1 MEIEDISVREI
12 PEASIDTTF
21 ISTPDPVIPN
31 NIGFPIIQM
40 PGCVRARTLKNRNLV
55 TNDPK
60 GNFYVCD
67 GNMPTLESMAV
78 DWDGFTAVEP
88 EQQEEV
94 VEVKP
99 PTPKIV
105 PPVKPKK
112 SKRKKRKEVEEK
124 DGKDNE
130 EGNTDVG
137 QQDLKAPTIDGQFI
151 VDKLPCPPLDTLA
164 KTPVGSLGKGGLA
177 RIKGWKRD
185 ELTGKCET
193 VWEGLSPIEIA
204 GNYAPQP
211 TVLVNTSAIAITSVV
226 GVTVIG
232 QPIAK
237 LFQKQIK
244 GQIKSLS
251 KKITKKLLAI
261 RGKKPPVKSLADRRK
276 EQRDSR
282 K

>member
-1 MEIEDISVREI
+1 MEIDDISVQEI
-12 PEASIDTTF
+12 PEASIDTTI
-21 ISTPDPVIPN
+21 ISIPEPLIPA
-31 NIGFPIIQM
+31 NIGFPVIQM
-40 PGCVRARTLKNRNLV
+40 PGCVRARSLKNKNLV

-67 GNMPTLESMAV
+67 GSMPTLESMAV
-78 DWDGFTAVEP
+78 DWGGATAVEP
-88 EQQEEV
+88 EQEEI
-94 VEVKP
+94 KP

-105 PPVKPKK
+105 APVLPKK
-112 SKRKKRKEVEEK
+112 SKRNKRKEVEEK
-124 DGKDNE
+124 DGEDNE

-137 QQDLKAPTIDGQFI
+137 QQDFKVPDVDGQFI
-151 VDKLPCPPLDTLA
+151 ADILPCPSVNQMQNSPI
-164 KTPVGSLGKGGLA
+164 GSMGKGGLA
-177 RIKGWKRD
+177 LVKGYKRD

-193 VWEGLSPIEIA
+193 VWEGLNPIEIA

-237 LFQKQIK
+237 FVQKQLK
-244 GQIKSLS
+244 GQVKSFS

-261 RGKKPPVKSLADRRK
+261 RGKKPPVKSLAERKK
-276 EQRDSR
+276 EQRLSR

>member
-1 MEIEDISVREI
+1 MEIEDISIKEI

-31 NIGFPIIQM
+31 NIGFPVIQM
-40 PGCVRARTLKNRNLV
+40 PGCVRARTLKNKNLV
-55 TNDPK
+55 TSDPK

-67 GNMPTLESMAV
+67 GNVPTLESMAV
-78 DWDGFTAVEP
+78 DWGVSTTVEP
-88 EQQEEV
+88 EQEETN
-94 VEVKP
+94 EE
-99 PTPKIV
+99 TPEIV
-105 PPVKPKK
+105 PFILPKK
-112 SKRKKRKEVEEK
+112 SKRKKRKKVKEK
-124 DGKDNE
+124 DGKDNQD
-130 EGNTDVG
+130 GNTDVG
-137 QQDLKAPTIDGQFI
+137 QQDLNTPIIDGNFI
-151 VDKLPCPPLDTLA
+151 ADILPCPPLDTLA

-211 TVLVNTSAIAITSVV
+211 TVLVNTSVIAVTSVV

-237 LFQKQIK
+237 FVQKQLK
-244 GQIKSLS
+244 GQVKSFS

-261 RGKKPPVKSLADRRK
+261 RGKKPPVKSLAERRK
-276 EQRDSR
+276 DQRDSR

>member
-1 MEIEDISVREI
+1 MEIEDISIQEI
-12 PEASIDTTF
+12 PEASIDTTL
-21 ISTPDPVIPN
+21 ITTPELLIPN
-31 NIGFPIIQM
+31 NIGFPVIQM
-40 PGCVRARTLKNRNLV
+40 PGCVRARTLKNKNLV

-67 GNMPTLESMAV
+67 GNVPTLESMAV
-78 DWDGFTAVEP
+78 DWDGLSVVGPVKEDEP
-88 EQQEEV
+88 EIV
-94 VEVKP
+94 P
-99 PTPKIV
+99 PTPKIN
-105 PPVKPKK
+105 
-112 SKRKKRKEVEEK
+112 SKGNKRKEVEKEDSKNDEK
-124 DGKDNE
+124 GDTN
-130 EGNTDVG
+130 VG
-137 QQDLKAPTIDGQFI
+137 QQEFEIPDVDGQFI
-151 VDKLPCPPLDTLA
+151 ADKLPCPPLDTLA
-164 KTPVGSLGKGGLA
+164 KTPIGSLGKGGLA

-193 VWEGLSPIEIA
+193 VWEGLSPLDIA

-211 TVLVNTSAIAITSVV
+211 TVLINTSAIAITSVV

-237 LFQKQIK
+237 FVQKQLK
-244 GQIKSLS
+244 GQVKSFS

-261 RGKKPPVKSLADRRK
+261 RGKKPPVKSLAERRK

>member
-1 MEIEDISVREI
+1 MEIKEIGIREI
-12 PEASIDTTF
+12 PEASIDTT
-21 ISTPDPVIPN
+21 IIPTPKAVLPN
-31 NIGFPIIQM
+31 NIGFPVIQM
-40 PGCVRARTLKNRNLV
+40 PGCVRARTLKNKNLV
-55 TNDPK
+55 TSDPA

-67 GNMPTLESMAV
+67 GNVPTLESMAV
-78 DWDGFTAVEP
+78 DWDGLSAVGPVKADEP
-88 EQQEEV
+88 EL
-94 VEVKP
+94 
-99 PTPKIV
+99 V
-105 PPVKPKK
+105 PPIPKLK
-112 SKRKKRKEVEEK
+112 GNKRKKVKEEN
-124 DGKDNE
+124 GKNDEQGDTN
-130 EGNTDVG
+130 VG
-137 QQDLKAPTIDGQFI
+137 QQDFKVPDIDGEFI
-151 VDKLPCPPLDTLA
+151 ADILPCPALDTLA

-193 VWEGLSPIEIA
+193 VWEGLNPLEIA

-237 LFQKQIK
+237 FVQKQLK
-244 GQIKSLS
+244 GQVKSFS

-261 RGKKPPVKSLADRRK
+261 RGKKPPVKSLAERRK
-276 EQRDSR
+276 EQKESR

>member
-12 PEASIDTTF
+12 PEASIDTT
-21 ISTPDPVIPN
+21 IIPTPKAVLPD
-31 NIGFPIIQM
+31 NIGFPVIQM
-40 PGCVRARTLKNRNLV
+40 PGCVRARTLKNKNLV
-55 TNDPK
+55 TSDPA

-67 GNMPTLESMAV
+67 GNVPTLESMAV
-78 DWDGFTAVEP
+78 DWDGLSAVGPVKAEEP
-88 EQQEEV
+88 EL
-94 VEVKP
+94 
-99 PTPKIV
+99 V
-105 PPVKPKK
+105 PPVPKIN
-112 SKRKKRKEVEEK
+112 SKGNKGKKVKKE
-124 DGKDNE
+124 DGKNDE
-130 EGNTDVG
+130 QGNTNVG
-137 QQDLKAPTIDGQFI
+137 QQDFKVPTIDGEFI
-151 VDKLPCPPLDTLA
+151 VDVLPCPALDTLA

-193 VWEGLSPIEIA
+193 VWEGLNPVEIA

-237 LFQKQIK
+237 FFQKQLK
-244 GQIKSLS
+244 GQVKSFS

-261 RGKKPPVKSLADRRK
+261 RGKKPPVKSLAERRK
-276 EQRDSR
+276 EQRLSR

>member
-1 MEIEDISVREI
+1 MEIEEIGIREI
-12 PEASIDTTF
+12 PDASIDTT
-21 ISTPDPVIPN
+21 IIRTSNPQIPS
-31 NIGFPIIQM
+31 NIGFPVIQM
-40 PGCVRARTLKNRNLV
+40 PGCVRARNLKNKNLV
-55 TNDPK
+55 TSDPK

-67 GNMPTLESMAV
+67 GNVPTLESMAV
-78 DWDGFTAVEP
+78 DWDGLSAVGPVKAEEP
-88 EQQEEV
+88 E
-94 VEVKP
+94 
-99 PTPKIV
+99 IV
-105 PPVKPKK
+105 PPIPKLK
-112 SKRKKRKEVEEK
+112 GNKRKKVEKEDSK
-124 DGKDNE
+124 DDQKGD
-130 EGNTDVG
+130 TDIG
-137 QQDLKAPTIDGQFI
+137 QQDFKTPMIDGEFI
-151 VDKLPCPPLDTLA
+151 ADILPCPPLDTLA

-193 VWEGLSPIEIA
+193 VWEGLNPIEIA

-237 LFQKQIK
+237 FVQKQLK
-244 GQIKSLS
+244 GQVKSFS

-261 RGKKPPVKSLADRRK
+261 RGKKEKIKSLSERKK
-276 EQRDSR
+276 EQRESR

>member
-1 MEIEDISVREI
+1 MEIEEIGIREI
-12 PEASIDTTF
+12 PDVSIDTT
-21 ISTPDPVIPN
+21 IIRTANPQLPS
-31 NIGFPIIQM
+31 NIGFPVIQM
-40 PGCVRARTLKNRNLV
+40 PGCVRARTLKNKNLV
-55 TNDPK
+55 TSDPK

-67 GNMPTLESMAV
+67 GNVPTLESMAV
-78 DWDGFTAVEP
+78 DWDGLSVVGPVKADEP
-88 EQQEEV
+88 
-94 VEVKP
+94 KL
-99 PTPKIV
+99 V
-105 PPVKPKK
+105 PPIPKLK
-112 SKRKKRKEVEEK
+112 GNKRKEVEEENSENDEK
-124 DGKDNE
+124 GDTN
-130 EGNTDVG
+130 VG
-137 QQDLKAPTIDGQFI
+137 QQDFKVPDIDGQFI
-151 VDKLPCPPLDTLA
+151 ADILPCPPLDTLA

-211 TVLVNTSAIAITSVV
+211 TVLINTSAIAITSVV
-226 GVTVIG
+226 GVTGIG

-237 LFQKQIK
+237 FVQKQLK
-244 GQIKSLS
+244 GQVKSFS

-261 RGKKPPVKSLADRRK
+261 RGKKPPVKSLAERKK